1 MFKRTKGLPTAAVVL
16 GLLLA
21 ASPTLAGPGR
31 REGRPG
37 GMGGDLRRAL
47 AALDLTED
55 QKTKMKELFEN
66 GRQRRET
73 LRQEGRT
80 AREALRAAAGAAAP
94 DPAAVGAAFLRL
106 KAHREA
112 ASALRPGVAGREVD
126 AVARKVIA
134 DAGYGKD
141 FVHGLGHGLG
151 LEIHEAPRLSA
162 LSGDTLQV
170 GDVVTIEP
178 GIYIEGRLGV
188 RIEDCVVVTED
199 GMINFATASKEL
211 LTIE

>member
-1 MFKRTKGLPTAAVVL
+1 MFKTTKGLPTAAVVL

-112 ASALRPGVAGREVD
+112 LRTERESARTSLEALLTPEQKAKLDGWRAARRAS
-126 AVARKVIA
+126 
-134 DAGYGKD
+134 
-141 FVHGLGHGLG
+141 
-151 LEIHEAPRLSA
+151 
-162 LSGDTLQV
+162 
-170 GDVVTIEP
+170 
-178 GIYIEGRLGV
+178 GV
-188 RIEDCVVVTED
+188 RLAGPSHRGGRQSPPFVD
-199 GMINFATASKEL
+199 
-211 LTIE
+211 